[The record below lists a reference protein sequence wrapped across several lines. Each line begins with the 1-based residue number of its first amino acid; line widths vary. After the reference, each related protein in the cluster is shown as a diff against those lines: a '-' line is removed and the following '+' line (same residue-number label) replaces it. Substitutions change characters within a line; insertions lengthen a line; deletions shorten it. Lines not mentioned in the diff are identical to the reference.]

1 MQQIPIFNVS
11 LQHNLFDEAS
21 QGAYN
26 KWKYLI
32 TDKNGKQ
39 RHIWIK
45 AGSKP
50 FGLYNHES
58 IMEVIAS
65 YLAYDLGLVGTGV
78 DILQY
83 KPCLLKI
90 KELDGTIVNSIGC
103 YSYDFTE
110 QNGKDIGDEVIN
122 LYDLLHYSSNTL
134 GYKQAIELVSKKT
147 NGQITPQQ
155 YRQYLDTTILL
166 DSLVLNADRHPG
178 NLAIIQNRN
187 TGRYRLSPIF
197 DFGLGIKGLSNIH
210 ERTPD
215 FEDYLMDDEYRPA
228 KPFSDYFDAQL
239 VLTRFKRNSVENA
252 KLRQLGN
259 SFIQKTKTNKCHT
272 SNMLNMLFLYFS
284 SKDEYLPK
292 WNTEQRKKIDFI
304 RQQMWG
310 KENWEKGSLVDNPF
324 TLKERDYILQVI
336 KRRIEV
342 VIFGQPLIEFGHQA
356 TQRLNKE
363 IERLLEEN
371 RKVG

>member
-1 MQQIPIFNVS
+1 MQQIPTFKVS
-11 LQHNLFDEAS
+11 IQNNLLDEAS

-32 TDKNGKQ
+32 TNKEGQ
-39 RHIWIK
+39 SRHIWIK

-58 IMEVIAS
+58 IMEVITS
-65 YLAYDLGLVGTGV
+65 CLVTDLGLIGTGV

-90 KELDGTIVNSIGC
+90 REIDGSLVNSIGC

-110 QNGKDIGDEVIN
+110 QNGKNIGDEVVN
-122 LYDLLHYSSNTL
+122 LYDFLHYSSNTL
-134 GYKQAIELVSKKT
+134 GYRQCIMLVYEKT
-147 NGQITPQQ
+147 KGQITPQQ
-155 YRQYLDTTILL
+155 YRQYLDTTIFL
-166 DSLVLNADRHPG
+166 DSLVLNVDRHPG
-178 NLAIIQNRN
+178 NLGVLSNRY
-187 TGRYRLSPIF
+187 TGNYRLSPIF

-228 KPFSDYFDAQL
+228 KPFSDYFDAQIT
-239 VLTRFKRNSVENA
+239 LTEFKRNPVANA
-252 KLRQLGN
+252 RLKQLGN
-259 SFIQKTKTNKCHT
+259 LFIQKYKSNKSYT
-272 SNMLNMLFLYFS
+272 VKMLNMLFIYFG
-284 SKDEYLPK
+284 SKDEYLVEWTP
-292 WNTEQRKKIDFI
+292 EQRARVDIM
-304 RQQMWG
+304 RQQIWG
-310 KENWEKGSLVDNPF
+310 KENWKKGSLVDNPF

-342 VIFGQPLIEFGHQA
+342 VMLGQPLIEFGQQA
-356 TQRLNKE
+356 TQRLNRE
-363 IERLLEEN
+363 IERLAEEN
-371 RKVG
+371 